1 MAFDPMA
8 ESSDSECQ
16 RKKKSVI
23 RPVTR
28 DVIFFAEKC
37 GSVPQN
43 SLKMCL
49 VEEGRMKSLVFKR
62 TMTTVQVQKE
72 IRESF
77 KSVSHDGAFRFLTVT
92 KDKKLIDS
100 PIMHSA

>member
-8 ESSDSECQ
+8 ESSNSECQ

-37 GSVPQN
+37 GSVPQK
-43 SLKMCL
+43 SLKMWL
-49 VEEGRMKSLVFKR
+49 VEEGRKYSAFCRPCLAICVSSQMVKLPNTVEESSESDMEEFPSFSLVSEY
-62 TMTTVQVQKE
+62 QV
-72 IRESF
+72 
-77 KSVSHDGAFRFLTVT
+77 
-92 KDKKLIDS
+92 
-100 PIMHSA
+100 